1 MSLVIRKLCLILCPT
16 TIRKLI
22 WMCLT
27 FYHLHFISEME
38 WKIKNIFNFWSTIIR
53 GPSKLPG
60 PIRKREELKSITP
73 GLSSQEKIATE
84 AMASRC
90 VFLYRKSKQFWKREI
105 DIQMAAIALTLCK
118 LISNV
123 HCYIANANSI

>member
-1 MSLVIRKLCLILCPT
+1 
-16 TIRKLI
+16 
-22 WMCLT
+22 
-27 FYHLHFISEME
+27 
-38 WKIKNIFNFWSTIIR
+38 
-53 GPSKLPG
+53 LPG
-60 PIRKREELKSITP
+60 PIRKREDLKSITP

-118 LISNV
+118 PISNV